1 MFLQFLNTKC
11 SRFYNKILF
20 TKFAKLRFRI
30 DFLWV
35 HFVCLFF
42 SFHGVFGRIKSISVI
57 VPILVDEGLTLE
69 TSAFQIFHGGNSTF
83 NNSFDKTKFLTLT
96 ILARFCAIEV
106 GLSLTFVSSS
116 RRIAESASVIVS

>member
-1 MFLQFLNTKC
+1 MFSILQQNLVYKVC
-11 SRFYNKILF
+11 KIEVSHRLPMG
-20 TKFAKLRFRI
+20 AFR
-30 DFLWV
+30 LLV
-35 HFVCLFF
+35 F
-42 SFHGVFGRIKSISVI
+42 SFHGVFGRMKSISVI
-57 VPILVDEGLTLE
+57 VPNLVDEGLTLE

-83 NNSFDKTKFLTLT
+83 INSFDKTKFLTLT